1 MRQTNLCGIAGWYPE
16 WLQKFANVKIFLII
30 YGLLGTTQGMAFY
43 YFNVTLT
50 TIEKRFKI
58 PSGTTGIILSGN
70 ELSQIMLS
78 LILSYMGGQ
87 RNRPKWIS
95 WGTMFCSMSC
105 FILVLPHFI
114 YGPGDDAISLTQ
126 EYLNKYH
133 NSTLVDS
140 SSSQRDK
147 LCLGVSITESCDEL
161 FSIVPLVLLYLSQFV
176 MGIGQTLYFSLGQ
189 PYIDDNTRPTKTPMM
204 LAYAMSLRMCGP
216 VAGYALGYLTLKL
229 YIDPTKTPLIDTN
242 DPRWLGAWWI
252 GWIFLGIPM
261 LVFSLLIRMFP
272 RQINRKHINQPDRE
286 SEDEPLQHNKLDEDA
301 EIKSDNLPKLKEF
314 PKALAGLLKNKILIF
329 NIMASIFYI
338 LGGTGYVLFLSKYI
352 EVQFN
357 KSPSEATIITGPLTI
372 AGTVT
377 GLLVSGLVI
386 KHYQPG
392 PRKLFFW
399 SFAVGVCGVL
409 GQLSYTFLSCDHLT
423 ATNLS
428 ANLTTKCNM
437 DCYCDNVPYSPVCSV
452 KTGSTFYSPCHGA
465 CNQWDSEKKIYSGC
479 GCATE
484 SPDEDGNGSVIY
496 RKLTF
501 EREEYLGVDVEKT
514 MRPGPCLNGCAN
526 TFYLFTFIMFAV
538 NWLGS
543 TCKIGNVLLTLRAV
557 PEKDKAFSQ
566 GLALMLVSLFA
577 FSPGP
582 IIYGYIIDSTCLV
595 WNYRCENRGNCQL
608 YDADQFRY
616 RMNIAGICL
625 TSVGVLFDFLIWRSV
640 KNMKLYSEP
649 DEIKCGSDV
658 EK

>member
-1 MRQTNLCGIAGWYPE
+1 MRQTNLCGIAGWHPE
-16 WLQKFANVKIFLII
+16 WLQKFANVKVFLII

-78 LILSYMGGQ
+78 LILSYVGGQ

-95 WGTMFCSMSC
+95 WGMIFCSMSC
-105 FILVLPHFI
+105 FILALPHFI
-114 YGPGDDAISLTQ
+114 YGPGDDAMRLTQ
-126 EYLNKYH
+126 EYLNEYH

-140 SSSQRDK
+140 PSSQRDK
-147 LCLGVSITESCDEL
+147 LCLGITITESCDEL
-161 FSIVPLVLLYLSQFV
+161 FSIVPLLLLYLSQFV
-176 MGIGQTLYFSLGQ
+176 LGIGQTLYLSLGQ
-189 PYIDDNTRPTKTPMM
+189 PYIDDNTRRTNTPMM

-216 VAGYALGYLTLKL
+216 VAGYVLGYLTLKL

-242 DPRWLGAWWI
+242 DPRWLGAWWV

-261 LVFSLLIRMFP
+261 LVFSLLVRMFP
-272 RQINRKHINQPDRE
+272 RRIDRKHINQLDRI
-286 SEDEPLQHNKLDEDA
+286 SEEEPLKHDQLNEDA
-301 EIKSDNLPKLKEF
+301 EMQSDNFPKLKEF
-314 PKALAGLLKNKILIF
+314 LKALAGLLKNKLLMF
-329 NIMASIFYI
+329 NIMASVFYI
-338 LGGTGYVLFLSKYI
+338 LGFIGYTLFLSKYI

-357 KSPSEATIITGPLTI
+357 KSPSEATILTGPLTI
-372 AGTVT
+372 AGSVT
-377 GLLVSGLVI
+377 GLLVSGIVI

-392 PRKLFFW
+392 PRKLFLW
-399 SFAVGVCGVL
+399 NFAVGVFIVL
-409 GQLSYTFLSCDHLT
+409 CQLSYTFLSCDHSS
-423 ATNLS
+423 ATILS

-437 DCYCDNVPYSPVCSV
+437 DCYCDNVAYSPVCSV
-452 KTGSTFYSPCHGA
+452 RTGSTFYSPCHAA
-465 CNQWDSEKKIYSGC
+465 CSQWDSEKKTYSGC
-479 GCATE
+479 GCATQSLE
-484 SPDEDGNGSVIY
+484 EYENGSAIY
-496 RKLTF
+496 KEITF
-501 EREEYLGVDVEKT
+501 ESDAHQVVDVENI

-543 TCKIGNVLLTLRAV
+543 TCKIGNVLLTLRVVA
-557 PEKDKAFSQ
+557 EKDKAFSQ

-577 FSPGP
+577 LSPGP
-582 IIYGYIIDSTCLV
+582 IMYGYIIDSSCLV
-595 WNYRCENRGNCQL
+595 WNYRCENRGSCQL

-616 RMNIAGICL
+616 RMNITGISL
-625 TSVGVLFDFLIWRSV
+625 TFVGVVFDFLVWRRV
-640 KNMKLYSEP
+640 KNIKLYSEP
-649 DEIKCGSDV
+649 DEIKCGRDV